1 MIRLAARLAVSGGR
15 ESIVRLSLTAL
26 GVAVGTTLLL
36 VAAAADP
43 AVRAQQRHTAWQYT
57 GVAGDPGPPELE
69 ATGDPLLWRLTKDAV
84 DGRELTVL
92 RVAATGPGSPIPL
105 GLSQVP
111 RAGEVYV
118 SPALA
123 QLIDKLP
130 ANRLADRFPSAPA
143 GTIGDDYLA
152 GPDDL
157 VAVIGMPADALR
169 GPPSAG
175 AGLFTVHHIRT
186 RPAEYQF
193 TDFLRLML
201 GIGVVGLL
209 MPVLVFVSTS
219 TRIGAAR
226 REQRFAALRLAGAT
240 PRQTNVLAAVEAGAA
255 ATAGAALGAVGFAL
269 LRPLVARIEIDGHQ
283 SFVGDVRVAPI
294 LLAAI
299 LLTIPVL
306 AVAAAMVSLRR
317 VQASPLGVARRAV
330 RARPT
335 VRRLVPLVVGSIGF
349 VAAVAAAAGNTGIE
363 MLVPVMAAFVLMI
376 YGIVAAGPWFTVL
389 TARAIG
395 RTGQRSSALLAGRRL
410 EDDPT
415 AGFRAVSGLVVAVFV
430 ASVFSGV
437 TPAVLAEG
445 HTGRRGLVDATTMVA
460 GLPQGTGAASATDAL
475 DAAASAGA
483 GLGVVLHTDPDPE
496 RPLADP
502 SIGRSHTLLAACADL
517 AVLDVNPPCPAGGTT
532 WVDTG
537 LTELHF
543 EPAPYTAAD
552 AARLPAELIVVTTN
566 GAVATTDRVRT
577 AIQHAV
583 PGATPWLEAEAD
595 RDANRRLIQL
605 NRLTNLALAL
615 TLTIRVQPGRRRGGR
630 HHRAQAAVR
639 PAPRRRDA
647 SVRTATDRAARGGGA
662 TPAYRPGQRHARSR
676 DVRRHC
682 RPRWRHP
689 LEHADRR
696 LLAQPHRRSRRG
708 ARRCGGGAAAAGAN
722 QHALSGALR
731 VATRTTDPGTTPG
744 GVGCP
749 RTRLDVGVPYQS
761 KSGPT
766 LSLGSAM

>member
-57 GVAGDPGPPELE
+57 GVAGDPGPADLE
-69 ATGDPLLWRLTKDAV
+69 GTGDPLLWRLNKDSV

-92 RVAATGPGSPIPL
+92 RVAATGPDSPIPL
-105 GLSQVP
+105 GLGQFP

-123 QLIDKLP
+123 HLIDKLP

-157 VAVIGMPADALR
+157 VVVIGMPADALQ
-169 GPPSAG
+169 GPG
-175 AGLFTVHHIRT
+175 VLRVDHIRT
-186 RPAEYQF
+186 RPAQYQF

-240 PRQTNVLAAVEAGAA
+240 PRQANVLAAVEAGAA
-255 ATAGAALGAVGFAL
+255 ATVGAALGAVGFAL
-269 LRPLVARIEIDGHQ
+269 LRSHVARIEIDGHQ

-299 LLTIPVL
+299 LLAIPVL

-317 VQASPLGVARRAV
+317 LQASPLGVARRAV

-335 VRRLVPLVVGSIGF
+335 ARRLVPLVIGSIGF
-349 VAAVAAAAGNTGIE
+349 VAAVAVAARSSGIG
-363 MLVPVMAAFVLMI
+363 MLVPAMAAFALMI

-395 RTGQRSSALLAGRRL
+395 RTGQRGSALLAGRRL

-415 AGFRAVSGLVVAVFV
+415 AGFRAVSGLVLAVFV

-445 HTGRRGLVDATTMVA
+445 HTGRSGLVDATTMVA
-460 GLPQGTGAASATDAL
+460 GLQGTSAASATAAL
-475 DAAASAGA
+475 EAAASAGA
-483 GLGVVLHTDPDPE
+483 GPGVVLHTDPDPE
-496 RPLADP
+496 RPPADP
-502 SIGRSHTLLAACADL
+502 SVGRSHTMLVACADL
-517 AVLDVNPPCPAGGTT
+517 AVLGVTAPCAAGGTT

-537 LTELHF
+537 LEELQF
-543 EPAPYTAAD
+543 EPAPYTAAE
-552 AARLPAELIVVTTN
+552 AARMPAELIVVTTN

-577 AIQHAV
+577 AIQRAV
-583 PGATPWLEAEAD
+583 PGATPWLGAEAD
-595 RDANRRLIQL
+595 REANRQLIQL

-615 TLTIRVQPGRRRGGR
+615 TLTIAGCSL
-630 HHRAQAAVR
+630 AV
-639 PAPRRRDA
+639 A
-647 SVRTATDRAARGGGA
+647 V
-662 TPAYRPGQRHARSR
+662 
-676 DVRRHC
+676 
-682 RPRWRHP
+682 
-689 LEHADRR
+689 
-696 LLAQPHRRSRRG
+696 
-708 ARRCGGGAAAAGAN
+708 AAGIIERKRPF
-722 QHALSGALR
+722 ALLR
-731 VATRTTDPGTTPG
+731 VAGMHLSELQRTALLEAAAPLLLIALASAMLGLGTSAVIVGVAG
-744 GVGCP
+744 GVP
-749 RTRLDVGVPYQS
+749 WKMPTVGYW
-761 KSGPT
+761 
-766 LSLGSAM
+766 LSLTGGLVVALGVTAAALPLLGRTSAPSAVRFE

>member
-26 GVAVGTTLLL
+26 GVAVGTSLLL

-57 GVAGDPGPPELE
+57 GLAGDPGPADLE
-69 ATGDPLLWRLTKDAV
+69 GTRDPLLWRLNKDAV

-92 RVAATGPGSPIPL
+92 RVAATGPDSPIPL
-105 GLSQVP
+105 GLSQFP

-123 QLIDKLP
+123 HLIDKLP
-130 ANRLADRFPSAPA
+130 ANRLAERFPSAPA

-157 VAVIGMPADALR
+157 VVVIGMPVDALQ
-169 GPPSAG
+169 GPG
-175 AGLFTVHHIRT
+175 VLRVDHIRT
-186 RPAEYQF
+186 RPAQYQF

-209 MPVLVFVSTS
+209 LPVLVFVSTS

-240 PRQTNVLAAVEAGAA
+240 PRQANILAAVEAGAA
-255 ATAGAALGAVGFAL
+255 AIAGAALGAVGFAL
-269 LRPLVARIEIDGHQ
+269 LRSHVARIEIDGHQ

-299 LLTIPVL
+299 LVAIPVL
-306 AVAAAMVSLRR
+306 AVAAATVSLRR
-317 VQASPLGVARRAV
+317 LQASPLGVARRAV

-335 VRRLVPLVVGSIGF
+335 ARRLVPLVIGSIGF
-349 VAAVAAAAGNTGIE
+349 FAAVAAAARSTGIG
-363 MLVPVMAAFVLMI
+363 MLVPAMAAFALMI

-395 RTGQRSSALLAGRRL
+395 RTGQRGSALLAGRRL

-415 AGFRAVSGLVVAVFV
+415 AGFRAVSGLVLAVFV

-445 HTGRRGLVDATTMVA
+445 HTGRSGLVDATTMVA
-460 GLPQGTGAASATDAL
+460 GLPQGTSAASGTAAL
-475 DAAASAGA
+475 EAAASAGA
-483 GLGVVLHTDPDPE
+483 GPGVVLHTDPDPE

-502 SIGRSHTLLAACADL
+502 SVRRSHTMLVACADL
-517 AVLDVNPPCPAGGTT
+517 AVLGVTAPCAAGGTT

-537 LTELHF
+537 LEEFQF

-552 AARLPAELIVVTTN
+552 AARMPAELIVVTTN

-577 AIQHAV
+577 AIQRAV
-583 PGATPWLEAEAD
+583 PGATPWLGAESD
-595 RDANRRLIQL
+595 REANRQLIQL
-605 NRLTNLALAL
+605 NRLSNLALAL
-615 TLTIRVQPGRRRGGR
+615 TLTIAGCSL
-630 HHRAQAAVR
+630 AV
-639 PAPRRRDA
+639 A
-647 SVRTATDRAARGGGA
+647 V
-662 TPAYRPGQRHARSR
+662 
-676 DVRRHC
+676 
-682 RPRWRHP
+682 
-689 LEHADRR
+689 
-696 LLAQPHRRSRRG
+696 
-708 ARRCGGGAAAAGAN
+708 AAGIIERKRPF
-722 QHALSGALR
+722 ALLR
-731 VATRTTDPGTTPG
+731 VAGMHLSELQRTALLEAAAPLLLIALASALLGLGTSA
-744 GVGCP
+744 VI
-749 RTRLDVGVPYQS
+749 VGVAGGIPW
-761 KSGPT
+761 KMPT
-766 LSLGSAM
+766 VGYWLSLTGGLVVALGVTAAALPLLGRTSAPSAVRFE

>member
-1 MIRLAARLAVSGGR
+1 
-15 ESIVRLSLTAL
+15 
-26 GVAVGTTLLL
+26 
-36 VAAAADP
+36 
-43 AVRAQQRHTAWQYT
+43 
-57 GVAGDPGPPELE
+57 
-69 ATGDPLLWRLTKDAV
+69 
-84 DGRELTVL
+84 
-92 RVAATGPGSPIPL
+92 
-105 GLSQVP
+105 
-111 RAGEVYV
+111 
-118 SPALA
+118 
-123 QLIDKLP
+123 
-130 ANRLADRFPSAPA
+130 
-143 GTIGDDYLA
+143 
-152 GPDDL
+152 
-157 VAVIGMPADALR
+157 
-169 GPPSAG
+169 
-175 AGLFTVHHIRT
+175 
-186 RPAEYQF
+186 
-193 TDFLRLML
+193 
-201 GIGVVGLL
+201 
-209 MPVLVFVSTS
+209 
-219 TRIGAAR
+219 
-226 REQRFAALRLAGAT
+226 
-240 PRQTNVLAAVEAGAA
+240 
-255 ATAGAALGAVGFAL
+255 
-269 LRPLVARIEIDGHQ
+269 
-283 SFVGDVRVAPI
+283 
-294 LLAAI
+294 
-299 LLTIPVL
+299 
-306 AVAAAMVSLRR
+306 
-317 VQASPLGVARRAV
+317 
-330 RARPT
+330 
-335 VRRLVPLVVGSIGF
+335 
-349 VAAVAAAAGNTGIE
+349 

-483 GLGVVLHTDPDPE
+483 GPGVVLHTDPDPE

-615 TLTIRVQPGRRRGGR
+615 TLTIAGCSL
-630 HHRAQAAVR
+630 AV
-639 PAPRRRDA
+639 A
-647 SVRTATDRAARGGGA
+647 V
-662 TPAYRPGQRHARSR
+662 
-676 DVRRHC
+676 
-682 RPRWRHP
+682 
-689 LEHADRR
+689 
-696 LLAQPHRRSRRG
+696 
-708 ARRCGGGAAAAGAN
+708 AAGIIERKRPF
-722 QHALSGALR
+722 ALLR
-731 VATRTTDPGTTPG
+731 VAGMHLSELQRTALLEAAAPLLLIALASAMLGLGTSAVIVGLAG
-744 GVGCP
+744 GIPWKMPTVG
-749 RTRLDVGVPYQS
+749 YW
-761 KSGPT
+761 
-766 LSLGSAM
+766 LSLTGGLVVALGVVAAALPLLGRTSTPSAVRFE